1 MSLLLSNSKVDAIVP
16 ILIIFLIFGAA
27 ALIVFVLKR
36 KFGKERKMITKH
48 QPKSVNVEIRKPY
61 MKPNEIVFLKNLD
74 KVLPAE
80 FVAYPKVGV
89 DNIISPKN
97 DKILYNTILRQYVD
111 VCVFLRTTMEPILA
125 IDLYENSPV
134 EQQLKQ
140 FHPNVVT
147 ALKTVK
153 LPIVQFLLAEEYN
166 LIELRTKIIDAMP
179 SKMIAMLKDKV
190 KNDKNF

>member
-111 VCVFLRTTMEPILA
+111 VCVFLRTTMEPVLA

>member
-80 FVAYPKVGV
+80 FVAYPKVIIFLAPCSSIHESTLALDDWFLPATYIKSIFKFDLIISLIYGS
-89 DNIISPKN
+89 DNIPPFPPPPKN
-97 DKILYNTILRQYVD
+97 KQIGRVPEKPY
-111 VCVFLRTTMEPILA
+111 FL
-125 IDLYENSPV
+125 
-134 EQQLKQ
+134 
-140 FHPNVVT
+140 
-147 ALKTVK
+147 
-153 LPIVQFLLAEEYN
+153 
-166 LIELRTKIIDAMP
+166 
-179 SKMIAMLKDKV
+179 IAR
-190 KNDKNF
+190 

>member
-48 QPKSVNVEIRKPY
+48 QPKNVNVEIRKPY

-97 DKILYNTILRQYVD
+97 DKILYNTILRQYID
-111 VCVFLRTTMEPILA
+111 VCVFLRTTMEPVLA